1 MPRSALYGSAFSD
14 FPMLIVRVSILAG
27 VLRNDLCHAFVVTE
41 ARVHFIE
48 YATAIGWFYVWYV
61 GPVHQQAV
69 DRKSIYQKYF
79 SLYRTVPVGIIET
92 DLVS

>member
-48 YATAIGWFYVWYV
+48 YATAIG
-61 GPVHQQAV
+61 
-69 DRKSIYQKYF
+69 
-79 SLYRTVPVGIIET
+79 
-92 DLVS
+92 